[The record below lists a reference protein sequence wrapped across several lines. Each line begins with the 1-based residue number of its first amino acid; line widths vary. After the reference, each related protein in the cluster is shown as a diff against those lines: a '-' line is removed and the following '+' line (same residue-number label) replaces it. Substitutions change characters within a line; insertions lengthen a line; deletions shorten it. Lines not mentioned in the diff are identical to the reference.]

1 MVSQIR
7 AIETEWRGCLFRSR
21 LEARWAVYFEAL
33 CIDWEYE
40 PEGFVLDD
48 GRQYL
53 PDFLLHGIEGRG
65 GPDLYVEVK
74 GHMSEHD
81 MEKVR
86 GFAEHRPIYI
96 VGSIP
101 YDGQHDG
108 KHWFALMEE
117 ACYKWPYPY
126 NFETVDGDHFGAFL
140 GVDAFGRPRLFGDD
154 GTYLAD
160 AHEWANSAA
169 LCAAKQARF
178 EHRER
183 PEDAMGFTA
192 AIEAVRTA
200 RVERRP
206 FDKSSMFN
214 QATEFKED

>member
-1 MVSQIR
+1 MSQIK

-48 GRQYL
+48 GKQYL

-74 GHMSEHD
+74 GHMSERD
-81 MEKVR
+81 MKKVR

-126 NFETVDGDHFGAFL
+126 NFETVD
-140 GVDAFGRPRLFGDD
+140 GDD

-200 RVERRP
+200 RVERHP
-206 FDKSSMFN
+206 FDKNSMFD
-214 QATEFKED
+214 QVTEFKED